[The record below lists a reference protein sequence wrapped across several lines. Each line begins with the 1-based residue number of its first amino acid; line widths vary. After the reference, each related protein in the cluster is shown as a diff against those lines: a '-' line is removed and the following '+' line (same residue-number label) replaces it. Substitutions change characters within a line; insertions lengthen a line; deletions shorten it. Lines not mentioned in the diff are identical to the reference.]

1 MQTDNRFLDDFAR
14 VISGA
19 MSAASGVREEV
30 EARIRQQLDGV
41 FSRMDLVT
49 REEFDVVRDM
59 AALARQENERLAERV
74 EELEV
79 RLAKLEK
86 GAQKRPA
93 AAAKAKKTSTSGTK
107 KADKPG

>member
-74 EELEV
+74 EELEA

-86 GAQKRPA
+86 GGKKRA
-93 AAAKAKKTSTSGTK
+93 ATAAKAQKTSTSATK